1 MGDAKSSARVL
12 PCACL
17 FVRSFVLPLLDTLFL
32 PAPRRETRFTA
43 FVTGSP
49 SDNHKM
55 ITSGRGTA
63 TLHNNLCYTAISH
76 CGTELLTS
84 ASCNVF
90 FTLFHCC
97 SVCLSVCLDGR
108 LPPDPSPASPPDLF
122 LCLLPLGRRRITHCF
137 AAVAFLPT
145 PHISPFGLARGGR
158 EWQLALRPAGLSAR
172 FSPLLS
178 LSFLV
183 LCAAGHGLRSPTPTG
198 PPPVPSPLPRGRTT
212 GFLAAAA
219 RL

>member
-1 MGDAKSSARVL
+1 MASSNLFHRRTHSLTRHPNSDDKTAAGVGDAKSSARVL

-63 TLHNNLCYTAISH
+63 TLHSNLCYTAISH

-97 SVCLSVCLDGR
+97 SVWMAVSLPIPHRRRPLTFFCASFLSGGGESLTVS
-108 LPPDPSPASPPDLF
+108 PPSPSSLLLISLPSDLPEEAASGSLR
-122 LCLLPLGRRRITHCF
+122 CG
-137 AAVAFLPT
+137 
-145 PHISPFGLARGGR
+145 
-158 EWQLALRPAGLSAR
+158 RPA
-172 FSPLLS
+172 
-178 LSFLV
+178 
-183 LCAAGHGLRSPTPTG
+183 
-198 PPPVPSPLPRGRTT
+198 
-212 GFLAAAA
+212 
-219 RL
+219 